1 MRADRELDVI
11 FQDILSGLSA
21 AGIQRT
27 AMSVGKVVRQLQTK
41 RIRSQVSPEGQPWE
55 KRKRRIMRIQKGV
68 KFIWK
73 DGQVRNLKNW
83 STSQGC
89 FGQKI
94 TGYDTDAGGI
104 RTFYKADIGDYLE
117 INTQRVAARAS
128 RRSPMFEKLR
138 TARFLRIIPDTNGV
152 SVGFQG
158 RAARIARVHQF
169 GEVGLVSP
177 GNATKYPVREL
188 LGLNEKDKQQITE
201 TVIAGLGKAA
211 K

>member
-104 RTFYKADIGDYLE
+104 R
-117 INTQRVAARAS
+117 
-128 RRSPMFEKLR
+128 
-138 TARFLRIIPDTNGV
+138 
-152 SVGFQG
+152 
-158 RAARIARVHQF
+158 
-169 GEVGLVSP
+169 
-177 GNATKYPVREL
+177 
-188 LGLNEKDKQQITE
+188 
-201 TVIAGLGKAA
+201 
-211 K
+211 

>member
-1 MRADRELDVI
+1 MRDAHELDAI

-21 AGIQRT
+21 AGIPRK
-27 AMSVGKVVRQLQTK
+27 AMNVGKIIRQQQAR
-41 RIRSQVSPEGQPWE
+41 RIRNQVSPEGQPWE

-83 STSQGC
+83 STSRGR

-94 TGYDTDAGGI
+94 TGYDTDTGGI
-104 RTFYKADIGDYLE
+104 RTFYKADIEDYLE
-117 INTQRVAARAS
+117 INTLRVGAKTTRP
-128 RRSPMFEKLR
+128 SPMFEKLR
-138 TARFLRIIPDTNGV
+138 TPRFMKITPAPDGV

-169 GEVGLVSP
+169 GEVSLVSP

-188 LGLNEKDKQQITE
+188 LGLNGKDKQQITE
-201 TVIAGLGKAA
+201 TVIAGLGKAT